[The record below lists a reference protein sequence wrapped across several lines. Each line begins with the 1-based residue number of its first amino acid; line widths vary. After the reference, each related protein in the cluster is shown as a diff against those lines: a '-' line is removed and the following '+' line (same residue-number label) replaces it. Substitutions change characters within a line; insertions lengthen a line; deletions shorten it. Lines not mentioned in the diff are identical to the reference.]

1 VPNPEQLSMIQS
13 IISRLAGNSFLLRGW
28 TVTLVAGLTAF
39 ARADANRS
47 FAFIAVFVVALLGF
61 LDAYYL
67 ALERSYR
74 ELYRKESARPDDTSW
89 SLKAGG
95 VGLPDILRAL
105 LSIAVG
111 PLYLVALG
119 LSLAVALGTG

>member
-1 VPNPEQLSMIQS
+1 MIQS

-61 LDAYYL
+61 LDSYYL
-67 ALERSYR
+67 ALERAYR

-89 SLKAGG
+89 SLNAGG
-95 VGLPDILRAL
+95 VGLGDILRAL
-105 LSIAVG
+105 MSIAVG

>member
-1 VPNPEQLSMIQS
+1 MPNPQQLSMIQS

-74 ELYRKESARPDDTSW
+74 ELYGKESARADDTSW
-89 SLKAGG
+89 SLKAES
-95 VGLPDILRAL
+95 VGLRDIVHAL